1 MESRRGPRLSW
12 GGAVAMDSAPLLTGG
27 VAPVGGPG
35 GRRDHLPSPASAI
48 PSIRPAASAI
58 SQFVPLEA
66 ASRSKKPAK
75 RRKSSG
81 F

>member
-1 MESRRGPRLSW
+1 
-12 GGAVAMDSAPLLTGG
+12 MDSAPLLTGG
-27 VAPVGGPG
+27 AAPAGGPG
-35 GRRDHLPSPASAI
+35 GRRDPNPSPASAI

-66 ASRSKKPAK
+66 ASRAKKPAK